1 MLEIVLNNRY
11 PDSLKKLALKKV
23 LQLGLNA
30 SEVALELKI
39 SRSTVYSWLREER
52 QNRRESKSKF
62 VAGKLEGYIQEVSD
76 ERKTLIKA
84 LAILARE
91 LPE

>member
-1 MLEIVLNNRY
+1 MNSRY

-23 LQLGLNA
+23 LELGLNA
-30 SEVALELKI
+30 SDVALELKI
-39 SRSTVYSWLREER
+39 SRSTIYSWLREER
-52 QNRRESKSKF
+52 QSRRESKNKF
-62 VAGKLEGYIQEVSD
+62 VSGKLEEYIHDVSE

-91 LPE
+91 LPK

>member
-1 MLEIVLNNRY
+1 MNSRY

-23 LQLGLNA
+23 LELGLNA
-30 SEVALELKI
+30 SDVALELKI
-39 SRSTVYSWLREER
+39 SRSTIYSWLREER
-52 QNRRESKSKF
+52 QSRRESKNKF
-62 VAGKLEGYIQEVSD
+62 VSGKLEEYIHDVSE

-91 LPE
+91 LTK